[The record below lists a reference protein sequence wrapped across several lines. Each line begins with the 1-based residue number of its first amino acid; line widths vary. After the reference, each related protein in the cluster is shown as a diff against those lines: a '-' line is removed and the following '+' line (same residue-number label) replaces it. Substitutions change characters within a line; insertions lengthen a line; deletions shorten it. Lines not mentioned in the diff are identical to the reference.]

1 MIDIKYNGILQLVY
15 NVSTFYNL
23 NVDILSFIDSNRF
36 IRIIFC
42 RIINIYMLFILQK
55 LKIGVRFSRV

>member
-23 NVDILSFIDSNRF
+23 NVDILSFTDSNRF
-36 IRIIFC
+36 YK
-42 RIINIYMLFILQK
+42 NI
-55 LKIGVRFSRV
+55 